1 MVAAMCAGGALRSF
15 GSMRKPVVTLLLVM
29 SAGILAACPSGG
41 SDKAGG
47 SDAPVVLHLAMSDGL
62 GGVPMESP
70 KFFAQE
76 VGRLSHGSMRV
87 DVKLLAAG
95 SARPDTEQQVAK
107 MVQRGDYELGA
118 IGARGWDVLGVKSF
132 QALQAPFLLTDQS
145 SLYAVFES
153 DLPARMLEEL
163 RSQHVVG
170 FGLLPG
176 ALRHPVGHRG
186 PLTRLADFRGTK
198 IRVSPSRVSEAVMRA
213 LGAVPVHS
221 SGDSIGALITRHQ
234 IDAEEL
240 PFALAPGRAWVTANV
255 TFFAKAVTL
264 FANEAAFGR
273 LTDEQRDVLRRA
285 AASAARHIMQ
295 TQLPEA
301 EQAVKYCNAGRVV
314 SATDADVAAMERAT
328 RAVYQRMRRD
338 PEIGPILT
346 AIEDIK
352 ADTAPDA
359 PPVVPDE
366 CSRPLELVHGT
377 ERDPGFL
384 DGTYRWRVTRA
395 GAIKRGAGPDSDD
408 IGAIATITLR
418 DGRWHLGPSSGPEAD
433 TGTFKVIE
441 HYLVFDWPRVASVLA
456 FRFERLRD
464 GTLLLDPVL
473 PMDQGDQVVWSAEPW
488 TRVGPPVR
496 EIP

>member
-1 MVAAMCAGGALRSF
+1 MLAVMCAGGAIRRF
-15 GSMRKPVVTLLLVM
+15 VFMRTPVVTLLLVM
-29 SAGILAACPSGG
+29 TAGALAACSSGG

-47 SDAPVVLHLAMSDGL
+47 SHAPVVLHLAMSDGL

-70 KFFAQE
+70 NFFAQE

-87 DVKLLAAG
+87 DLKLLAAG

-132 QALQAPFLLTDQS
+132 EALQAPFLLTDQS
-145 SLYAVFES
+145 SLYAVFQS
-153 DLPARMLEEL
+153 DVPARMLEGL

-221 SGDSIGALITRHQ
+221 SGDSIGAMINRHQ

-240 PFALAPGRAWVTANV
+240 PFAIAPGRAWVTGNV

-273 LTDEQRDVLRRA
+273 LTDDQRDVLRRA
-285 AASAARHIMQ
+285 AASAARHIMH
-295 TQLPEA
+295 TQPPEA

-314 SATDADVAAMERAT
+314 SATDEDVAAMERAT
-328 RAVYQRMRRD
+328 DAVAQRMRRD
-338 PEIGPILT
+338 PEIGPMLK

-352 ADTAPDA
+352 AHTAGDA

-366 CSRPLELVHGT
+366 CSRPLALLHGT

-384 DGTYRWRVTRA
+384 DGTYRWQVTRA
-395 GAIKRGAGPDSDD
+395 GAIKRGAGPDSND
-408 IGAIATITLR
+408 IGAIGAITLR
-418 DGRWHLGPSSGPEAD
+418 DGEWQLGPSSGPEAD
-433 TGTFKVIE
+433 SGTFRVINR
-441 HYLVFDWPRVASVLA
+441 YLVFDWPRVASVLT

-488 TRVGPPVR
+488 KRVGPPVR
-496 EIP
+496 NIP

>member
-1 MVAAMCAGGALRSF
+1 
-15 GSMRKPVVTLLLVM
+15 MRKPVAILLLVM
-29 SAGILAACPSGG
+29 TAGALAACSSGG

-47 SDAPVVLHLAMSDGL
+47 SDAPVVLKLAMSDGM
-62 GGVPMESP
+62 GGVAMESP
-70 KFFAQE
+70 KFFARE
-76 VGRLSHGSMRV
+76 VRRLSKGRMRV

-95 SARPDTEQQVAK
+95 SGRPDIEQEVAR
-107 MVQRGDYELGA
+107 MVRRGDYALGA
-118 IGARGWDVLGVKSF
+118 IGARGWDMLGVKSLE
-132 QALQAPFLLTDQS
+132 AIQAPFLLTDQS
-145 SLYAVFES
+145 SLYAVFKS
-153 DLPARMLEEL
+153 DLPARMLEGL

-198 IRVSPSRVSEAVMRA
+198 IRVAPSRVSDAVMRA

-221 SGDSIGALITRHQ
+221 AGDAIGAMINRHQ

-240 PFALAPGRAWVTANV
+240 PFAIALGRSWVTGNV

-264 FANEAAFGR
+264 FANEAAFRR
-273 LTDEQRDVLRRA
+273 LTGEQRDVLRRA
-285 AASAARHIMQ
+285 ASSAARHIME
-295 TQLPEA
+295 TQPLEA

-314 SATDADVAAMERAT
+314 SATDADLAAMERAT
-328 RAVYQRMRRD
+328 RGVYERMRRD
-338 PEIGPILT
+338 PEIGPILE

-352 ADTAPDA
+352 AHTPRDL

-366 CSRPLELVHGT
+366 CSRPLALVHGT

-384 DGTYRWRVTRA
+384 DGTYRWRITRE
-395 GAIKRGAGPDSDD
+395 GAIQRGAGPDSND

-418 DGRWHLGPSSGPEAD
+418 DGKWQLGPNSGPEAD
-433 TGTFKVIE
+433 IGTFKVVN

-456 FRFERLRD
+456 FSFKRLGD
-464 GTLLLDPVL
+464 GTLVLDPVL

-488 TRVGPPVR
+488 KRVGPPVR

>member
-47 SDAPVVLHLAMSDGL
+47 SNAPVVLHLAMSDGL

-377 ERDPGFL
+377 ERDPAFL

>member
-1 MVAAMCAGGALRSF
+1 MPPAMCPGGATRSF
-15 GSMRKPVVTLLLVM
+15 GSMRNFVVSLLLVM
-29 SAGILAACPSGG
+29 CAGALASCWSGG

-47 SDAPVVLHLAMSDGL
+47 SDAPVLLHLAMSDGL
-62 GGVPMESP
+62 GGVRMESP
-70 KFFAQE
+70 SFFAQE
-76 VGRLSHGSMRV
+76 VDRFSHGSMRV

-95 SARPDTEQQVAK
+95 SARPDTEQQVAR
-107 MVQRGDYELGA
+107 MVRRGDYELGA

-153 DLPARMLEEL
+153 DLPARMLEGL
-163 RSQHVVG
+163 RSQQVVG

-186 PLTRLADFRGTK
+186 PLTRLADFRGAK
-198 IRVSPSRVSEAVMRA
+198 IRVSPSHVSDAVMRA

-221 SGDSIGALITRHQ
+221 SGQSIGALINRHQ

-240 PFALAPGRAWVTANV
+240 PFAIAPGRAWVTGNV

-273 LTDEQRDVLRRA
+273 LTDDQRDVLRRA
-285 AASAARHIMQ
+285 AASAARHIMR
-295 TQLPEA
+295 TQPPES

-314 SATDADVAAMERAT
+314 SATDEDVAAMERAT
-328 RAVYQRMRRD
+328 GALYQRMRRD
-338 PEIGPILT
+338 PEIGPLLE
-346 AIEDIK
+346 AIENIK
-352 ADTAPDA
+352 AETARVA
-359 PPVVPDE
+359 PPVVPDD
-366 CSRPLELVHGT
+366 CSRPPELVHGA

-384 DGTYRWRVTRA
+384 DGTYRWRITRA
-395 GAIKRGAGPDSDD
+395 GANKRGAGPDSDD
-408 IGAIATITLR
+408 IGGIATITLR
-418 DGRWHLGPSSGPEAD
+418 DGRWHLGPGSGPEAD
-433 TGTFKVIE
+433 VGTFKVVDL
-441 HYLVFDWPRVASVLA
+441 YLVFDWPRVASVLA

-488 TRVGPPVR
+488 TRIGPPVR
-496 EIP
+496 ETP